1 MARLDWKIKLA
12 KFDEY
17 DQNTLKTI
25 FFTLKDSYYSIKFHF
40 QKTTRENHMKMDSVH
55 MEMRVG
61 SFIFR
66 HELDETY
73 IQGQRTEK

>member
-1 MARLDWKIKLA
+1 
-12 KFDEY
+12 
-17 DQNTLKTI
+17 
-25 FFTLKDSYYSIKFHF
+25 
-40 QKTTRENHMKMDSVH
+40 MKMDSVH